1 MSTYTAV
8 QPIDQVDE
16 SQAGSRLK
24 WWILAVLGIGQ
35 LMVVLDATV
44 VNIALPSAQS
54 ALHFSND
61 NRQWVITGY
70 ALAFGSLLLVGGRIG
85 DLFGRKWTFITGALG
100 FAAASAVGGS
110 AHSFAV
116 LVTARVAQGVFA
128 ALLAPAA
135 LSLLSTIFTEAK
147 ERGKAFGI
155 WGGIA
160 GAGGAFGDLIG
171 GVLTQELSWRWTMFI
186 NLPMAIAAAVG
197 AIALLDSHEE
207 MERPTI
213 DWPGTVTV
221 SAGLFALAY
230 GFSHAQTH
238 GWSNSV
244 TVGAIAVGLVLLA
257 GFSFIQ
263 TRSSHPLLPLRI
275 VLERNRG
282 GAFLALFISG
292 AAIFAVFLFLTYY
305 LQQILGYSPIKTG
318 LAFMPMAAGLVAL
331 AGIGTSVLLPRIGP
345 RLLVA
350 PGLLVSAV
358 GLVWL
363 TRLGVGS
370 SYLDLILPAQLVIGI
385 GLGMVLPPAL
395 NMATAGIEP
404 EDSGVASALA
414 NTMQQVG
421 GSIGIALLS
430 TLAASATTA
439 FLVGKHASPLNL
451 AAAATRGYDIA
462 FWWAAGILAAG
473 AVATFF
479 LFGGEAPA
487 TKPGLENE
495 VEAEAEFIAVF

>member
-160 GAGGAFGDLIG
+160 
-171 GVLTQELSWRWTMFI
+171 
-186 NLPMAIAAAVG
+186 
-197 AIALLDSHEE
+197 
-207 MERPTI
+207 
-213 DWPGTVTV
+213 
-221 SAGLFALAY
+221 
-230 GFSHAQTH
+230 
-238 GWSNSV
+238 
-244 TVGAIAVGLVLLA
+244 
-257 GFSFIQ
+257 
-263 TRSSHPLLPLRI
+263 
-275 VLERNRG
+275 
-282 GAFLALFISG
+282 
-292 AAIFAVFLFLTYY
+292 
-305 LQQILGYSPIKTG
+305 
-318 LAFMPMAAGLVAL
+318 
-331 AGIGTSVLLPRIGP
+331 
-345 RLLVA
+345 
-350 PGLLVSAV
+350 
-358 GLVWL
+358 
-363 TRLGVGS
+363 
-370 SYLDLILPAQLVIGI
+370 
-385 GLGMVLPPAL
+385 
-395 NMATAGIEP
+395 
-404 EDSGVASALA
+404 
-414 NTMQQVG
+414 
-421 GSIGIALLS
+421 
-430 TLAASATTA
+430 
-439 FLVGKHASPLNL
+439 
-451 AAAATRGYDIA
+451 
-462 FWWAAGILAAG
+462 
-473 AVATFF
+473 ATFTV
-479 LFGGEAPA
+479 P
-487 TKPGLENE
+487 
-495 VEAEAEFIAVF
+495 